1 MAAQTPE
8 NVWDYP
14 RPPALEKTPLRL
26 RIVWTDEE
34 GQESVLADTMSGYR
48 VLETSHPPTYYIPP
62 KDVNTEWLTKS
73 PRSSFCEV
81 SLYPPS
87 WAEGLVFYNHHAELH
102 FRLLPPD
109 RKWKGQATYYNLQPT
124 TSSRPLVKDRIWTYS
139 NPTPR
144 FVIIK
149 DYLSFYATSS
159 SSNSR
164 SEGGK
169 GQWKCFV
176 GEEEVV
182 PQEGDFYGGWK
193 TSWIQGK
200 MKGGP
205 GTWGW

>member
-1 MAAQTPE
+1 MASQTPE

-26 RIVWTDEE
+26 RIVWTDE
-34 GQESVLADTMSGYR
+34 GQESVLADTTSGFR

-73 PRSSFCEV
+73 PRSSFCE
-81 SLYPPS
+81 
-87 WAEGLVFYNHHAELH
+87 
-102 FRLLPPD
+102 
-109 RKWKGQATYYNLQPT
+109 WKGQATYYNLQPP
-124 TSSRPLVKDRIWTYS
+124 TSSQPLVKDRIWTYP

-144 FVIIK
+144 FVNIK
-149 DYLSFYATSS
+149 DYLSFYAASS

-164 SEGGK
+164 SEKGK

-176 GEEEVV
+176 GEEEVA

-193 TSWIQGK
+193 TSWVQGK